1 MSKFY
6 QTADYHWP
14 VFLLKIHLRS
24 AQEPPLPY
32 RTFFYGENSSLAH
45 GRALSQTLL
54 EECQEIV
61 QEARDLE
68 ALLAGDETWQ
78 GEKLAISKGKG
89 RAVRRASSCY

>member
-6 QTADYHWP
+6 ETADYHWP
-14 VFLLKIHLRS
+14 FFLLTIHLHS
-24 AQEPPLPY
+24 AREPPLPY

-68 ALLAGDETWQ
+68 ALLAGDKTWQ
-78 GEKLAISKGKG
+78 GKKLAISKGKG
-89 RAVRRASSCY
+89 RAVRRASSGY